1 MTFGHIRL
9 CSEMVKDNPYEHYL
23 RIGLLLLSNLIQGQ
37 DRLATRRSLHIDY
50 SQCPERICEL
60 RQQAEGTPNRHE
72 CFETKRR
79 CCKVLQVIGR
89 QMTTKPFRI
98 VVK

>member
-60 RQQAEGTPNRHE
+60 RQQAEGTP
-72 CFETKRR
+72 KRR

>member
-9 CSEMVKDNPYEHYL
+9 CSEMVKDNQHEHYL
-23 RIGLLLLSNLIQGQ
+23 RIGPLLLFNLIQEQ
-37 DRLATRRSLHIDY
+37 DRLATRQWLHIDY

-60 RQQAEGTPNRHE
+60 RQQAKGIPNRHE

-89 QMTTKPFRI
+89 Q
-98 VVK
+98 